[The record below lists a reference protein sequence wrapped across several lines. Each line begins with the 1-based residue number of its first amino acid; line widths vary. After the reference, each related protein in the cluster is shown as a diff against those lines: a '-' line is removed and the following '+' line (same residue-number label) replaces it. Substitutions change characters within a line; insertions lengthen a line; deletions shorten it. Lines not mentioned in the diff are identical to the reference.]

1 MTLLHMDASAWSSGW
16 PRRTGLLPVAPV
28 SVGLHDERP
37 IGGSHELQDL
47 RAHHAAWGPRP
58 SDSARDAE
66 RLLESMAEVALSGR
80 GGAHFPVA
88 VKWRAVLAAG
98 GGGTVVANAAEGEPA
113 SAKDGVLLR
122 ARPHLFLDGL
132 ATAAEVLGATDVVIW
147 LHGGSTDTHRVLHHA
162 LAERRAARLP
172 ELPMRIVRA
181 PDSYLSGEGNAVV
194 RALSGGPALPGF
206 AVLPAATVGVHGRPT
221 LVQNAETLTRIAVL
235 SRTGAED
242 YAPSALLTVV
252 GGGRRTVLE
261 RPTTSTVAAA
271 VAAAG
276 NLLSSEPQA
285 VLLGGYGGAW
295 LSWEEAA
302 DLPVDEP
309 TLRAA
314 GASIGAG
321 VVAPLPFAR
330 LRPGRDGE
338 RVRVPRGEQR
348 PSVRALPV
356 RAALHQHRADRP
368 GARPGPPPGR
378 RAHPAPR
385 RRGERPRRLPAPGRR
400 DPADGQRPDHVRRG
414 RVGAR
419 RRAPLP
425 GEPAGTSAA
434 GAGGG
439 LTWSCS

>member
-1 MTLLHMDASAWSSGW
+1 MTLLHIDASGWSSGW
-16 PRRTGLLPVAPV
+16 PRRTGLLPIVPV
-28 SVGLHDERP
+28 SVGLHDEHP

-66 RLLESMAEVALSGR
+66 PLVESIAAVALSGR

-88 VKWRAVLAAG
+88 MKWRAVLAAG

-147 LHGGSTDTHRVLHHA
+147 LHGGSTDTQRVLSHA
-162 LAERRAARLP
+162 LSERRAARLP

-242 YAPSALLTVV
+242 YASSALLTVV

-295 LSWEEAA
+295 LSWAEAA

-321 VVAPLPFAR
+321 VVAPLPARACGLVETASVFAFLAASSARQCGPCLFGLRSISTVLTDLALGRARRQDVERIQRHAAEVSGRGACRHPDGAIR
-330 LRPGRDGE
+330 LMASALTTFAEDVSAHAAGHPCPESRQAP
-338 RVRVPRGEQR
+338 
-348 PSVRALPV
+348 ALPV
-356 RAALHQHRADRP
+356 P
-368 GARPGPPPGR
+368 EG
-378 RAHPAPR
+378 
-385 RRGERPRRLPAPGRR
+385 
-400 DPADGQRPDHVRRG
+400 
-414 RVGAR
+414 
-419 RRAPLP
+419 
-425 GEPAGTSAA
+425 S
-434 GAGGG
+434 
-439 LTWSCS
+439 

>member
-1 MTLLHMDASAWSSGW
+1 MTLVQMEAPARSSGW
-16 PRRTGLLPVAPV
+16 PRRTGLLPVSPV
-28 SVGLHDERP
+28 SVGLHDERA
-37 IGGSHELQDL
+37 IGGSHPSQNL
-47 RAHHAAWGPRP
+47 REHVAAWGVRP
-58 SDSARDAE
+58 TDSGADAE
-66 RLLESMAEVALSGR
+66 PLLESMAEVALSGR

-88 VKWRAVLAAG
+88 VKWRAVLEAG

-122 ARPHLFLDGL
+122 SRPHLVLDGL
-132 ATAAEVLGATDVVIW
+132 AIAAEALGATDVVVW
-147 LHGGSTDTHRVLHHA
+147 LHGGASDSHRVLTRA

-206 AVLPAATVGVHGRPT
+206 ALLPAATVGVNGRPT
-221 LVQNAETLTRIAVL
+221 LVQNAETLARIAVL

-242 YAPSALLTVV
+242 YASSTLLTVV

-261 RPTTSTVAAA
+261 RPTTSTVAAS

-276 NLLSSEPQA
+276 NLLSTDPQA

-295 LSWEEAA
+295 LPWSEAA

-321 VVAPLPFAR
+321 VVAPLPARACGLVETASVFGFLAASSARQCGPCLFGLRSISAVLDDLARGRARREDVERIQRHAAAVSGRGACRHPDGAIRLMASALRVFAHDVEAHAAGSPCPESR
-330 LRPGRDGE
+330 QAP
-338 RVRVPRGEQR
+338 
-348 PSVRALPV
+348 ALPV
-356 RAALHQHRADRP
+356 P
-368 GARPGPPPGR
+368 
-378 RAHPAPR
+378 
-385 RRGERPRRLPAPGRR
+385 E
-400 DPADGQRPDHVRRG
+400 
-414 RVGAR
+414 VG
-419 RRAPLP
+419 
-425 GEPAGTSAA
+425 
-434 GAGGG
+434 
-439 LTWSCS
+439 